1 MSRLEPFGVFA
12 IRKGYAT
19 SNDIQEGVA
28 KQETLER
35 QGRPRP
41 LLGLLLLQMGVL
53 TTDQM
58 IEILKEMETV
68 RARTAQ

>member
-1 MSRLEPFGVFA
+1 MGRLEPFGVFA

-19 SNDIQEGVA
+19 SSDIQEGVA
-28 KQETLER
+28 KQETFER
-35 QGRPRP
+35 QGKPRP
-41 LLGLLLLQMGVL
+41 LLGLLLLQSGVL

-68 RARTAQ
+68 RARTCS